1 MKNEIKIIP
10 SIASANMLRIG
21 DEIDRLGNIGCLH
34 LDIEDGNFCPSMT
47 FGMDTV
53 RAIAAYTRF
62 ELDAHLM
69 VTNPLDYV
77 ENLIDCG
84 VKIMC
89 AHMEALPYPAK
100 FLGKV
105 QSMGGKAGLALNMK
119 TGVEG
124 LEPFISQL
132 DYILLLT
139 NEPDFAGLKFRDY
152 CYSKIDKARRLLPA
166 HTSIWVDGGVT
177 MDLLPRLIRSGAD
190 TVIMGR
196 AIFNAE
202 NPYAEYKRM
211 IAAVET
217 DGKP

>member
-1 MKNEIKIIP
+1 MNNKIRIIP

-53 RAIAAYTRF
+53 RAIAAYTSF
-62 ELDAHLM
+62 ELDVHLM

-77 ENLIDCG
+77 ENLIQCG
-84 VKIMC
+84 VKTIC
-89 AHMEALPYPAK
+89 AQMEALPYPAK

-105 QSMGGKAGLALNMK
+105 QSLGGKAGLALNLK
-119 TGVEG
+119 TSVEE

-132 DYILLLT
+132 DYVLLLT
-139 NEPDFAGLKFRDY
+139 NEPDFAGLKFREY
-152 CYSKIDKARRLLPA
+152 CYSKIEKARRLLPERI
-166 HTSIWVDGGVT
+166 SLWVDGGVT
-177 MDLLPRLIRSGAD
+177 IDLLPRLIQRGVD

-202 NPYAEYKRM
+202 NPQAEYQRM
-211 IAAVET
+211 IAAMET
-217 DGKP
+217 SRNP

>member
-1 MKNEIKIIP
+1 MKNKIRIIP

-21 DEIDRLGNIGCLH
+21 DEIDRLGSIGCLH

-47 FGMDTV
+47 FGMDTI
-53 RAIAAYTRF
+53 RAIAAHTSF

-77 ENLIDCG
+77 EDLIHCG
-84 VKIMC
+84 VKTMC

-105 QSMGGKAGLALNMK
+105 RSLGGKAGLALNLK

-124 LEPFISQL
+124 LEPFVSQL

-152 CYSKIDKARRLLPA
+152 CYSKIEKARRLLPA

-177 MDLLPRLIRSGAD
+177 MDLLPSLIKSGVD

-202 NPYAEYKRM
+202 NPPAEYKRM
-211 IAAVET
+211 MAAVET
-217 DGKP
+217 GGKP